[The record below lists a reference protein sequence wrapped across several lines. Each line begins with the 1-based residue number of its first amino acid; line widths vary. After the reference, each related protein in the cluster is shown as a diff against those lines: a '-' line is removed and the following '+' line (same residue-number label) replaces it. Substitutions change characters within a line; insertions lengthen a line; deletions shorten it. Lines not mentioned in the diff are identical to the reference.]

1 MPEKPDNIADR
12 PADALSDLLQAV
24 HLHGG
29 ELIRSV
35 VDRPHRERH
44 PAGSR
49 MLHLVEHGSL
59 RLEFRASPPV
69 LLGPGDMALLARG
82 DTHVVRT
89 SSAGWFTG
97 HFHVDRVVADPLLAV
112 LPAAIVVR
120 GDSDDVS
127 WLSLGRQLMLSE
139 LTDPQPGSRV
149 MVARLLDLLF
159 IRALRLWAA
168 SDTAAHPGWL
178 TAAMDPVIGPVLS
191 AIHRDPARDWSV
203 PHLAALAVLSRSAF
217 ALRFSSLM
225 GEPPGSYVLR
235 QRLERAA
242 HLLDSTPEPIGR
254 IATRVGY
261 TSEAAFS
268 RAFTRA
274 FGESPRTWRKT
285 ADAHS

>member
-1 MPEKPDNIADR
+1 MPQEPDYFADR

-29 ELIRSV
+29 EIIRST
-35 VDRPHRERH
+35 VDRPHRDRH

-69 LLGPGDMALLARG
+69 VLGPGDMALLARG

-97 HFHVDRVVADPLLAV
+97 HFHVDHLVADPLLAV
-112 LPAAIVVR
+112 LPAAVVVR
-120 GDSDDVS
+120 GDSGDVS

-159 IRALRLWAA
+159 IRALRVWAA
-168 SDTAAHPGWL
+168 SDTSAHPGWL

-203 PHLAALAVLSRSAF
+203 PHLAALASLSRSAF
-217 ALRFSSLM
+217 SARFAALV

-242 HLLDSTPEPIGR
+242 HLLESTTESIGR
-254 IATRVGY
+254 IATLVGY

-274 FGESPRTWRKT
+274 FGESPRAWRQAT
-285 ADAHS
+285 E

>member
-1 MPEKPDNIADR
+1 MPQKPDIFAVP

-29 ELIRSV
+29 EIVRTAAGH
-35 VDRPHRERH
+35 PHRDHH
-44 PAGSR
+44 PVGSR

-59 RLEFRASPPV
+59 RLEFRSSPAV
-69 LLGPGDMALLARG
+69 RLGPGDMALLARG
-82 DTHVVRT
+82 DAHVVRT
-89 SSAGWFTG
+89 SDAGWFTG

-120 GDSDDVS
+120 GDSGDVS

-168 SDTAAHPGWL
+168 SATGAHPGWL

-203 PHLAALAVLSRSAF
+203 PHLAALASLSRSAF
-217 ALRFSSLM
+217 ASRFTALV
-225 GEPPGSYVLR
+225 GQPPAAYVAR
-235 QRLERAA
+235 QRLDRAA
-242 HLLDSTPEPIGR
+242 HLLSSTPEPIGR
-254 IATRVGY
+254 IATLVGY

-268 RAFTRA
+268 RAFSRVY
-274 FGESPRTWRKT
+274 GISPRIWRK
-285 ADAHS
+285 APSP